1 MATYIVK
8 PNQNLFDV
16 ALHIYGSIEGL
27 FDILITNEN
36 LNMNS
41 ELTAGQE
48 IEYHEGYQ
56 IQSSIVNEMK
66 TQNLIPSNGERHVY
80 FKETDKPLRF
90 VVGVYPDLQ
99 TISFIAGG
107 EGKLLIDWGDNTDF
121 EEVELSH
128 TAQKIEHYFDDI
140 AEVRRVKVY
149 GDFAFTEFDPSELG
163 GNVLYLRPITVDEYV
178 SRANGF
184 SLVGLFLFEGTYKVD
199 LRQCTVSDLTP
210 LTHLYLQELDLRN
223 VHFSDVSVLDDY
235 LVDLNEN
242 YGTRGGCVVR
252 LDTEPTQRGWGAIN
266 TILGDVERNTPTPWK
281 FIINQ
286 ETYTYNEQDAE

>member
-1 MATYIVK
+1 MAIYIVK

-27 FDILITNEN
+27 FDILITNDN

-41 ELTAGQE
+41 ELHAGQE

-56 IQSSIVNEMK
+56 IHSSIVNEMK
-66 TQNLIPSNGERHVY
+66 SQNLVPSNGERHVY
-80 FKETDKPLRF
+80 FKETSAPFRF
-90 VVGVYPDLQ
+90 IVGVYPDLNV
-99 TISFIAGG
+99 ISFVAGG
-107 EGKLLIDWGDNTDF
+107 EGTMIIDWGDNSDL
-121 EEVELSH
+121 EEVQLSH
-128 TAQKIEHYFDDI
+128 TAKKVEHYFDNTV
-140 AEVRRVKVY
+140 ELRRMKVY
-149 GDFAFTEFDPSELG
+149 GDFSFTEFDPSELG
-163 GNVLYLRPITVDEYV
+163 GNILYTRPITVDEYT
-178 SRANGF
+178 SQANGF

-252 LDTEPTQRGWGAIN
+252 LNMEPTQRGWNAIN
-266 TILGDVERNTPTPWK
+266 TILGDVERNTPTPWQ

-286 ETYTYNEQDAE
+286 EIYTYNESDTE